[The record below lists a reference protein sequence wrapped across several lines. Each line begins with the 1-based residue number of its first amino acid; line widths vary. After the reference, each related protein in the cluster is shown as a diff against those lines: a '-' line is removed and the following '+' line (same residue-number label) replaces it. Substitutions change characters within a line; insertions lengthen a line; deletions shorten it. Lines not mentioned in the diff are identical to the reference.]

1 MSIYRK
7 KKKKIKINGLAR
19 KLETLVMSESGVHP
33 FSIITEDNCLLG
45 NVVVANVGTYFTLVA
60 DLTLPVTLIF
70 KPWPGL
76 WLSFALEVHGFVE
89 SFLVLLLLSRFTFL
103 VLLALFLVF
112 LILIVLLLIFLVL
125 LFLIAIVLFVFFLFV
140 FFIFIFLFLVFLI
153 IFLVF
158 FSLLFV
164 FLFILLVILF
174 VYLLSYLV
182 VFLVF
187 LFFLLVIFLVFLGL
201 LIIFLLCLFLHC
213 ISLTLSLTFSLI
225 GSPM

>member
-76 WLSFALEVHGFVE
+76 WLSFALEVHVE

-103 VLLALFLVF
+103 VLLALFLV
-112 LILIVLLLIFLVL
+112 L

-140 FFIFIFLFLVFLI
+140 FFIF
-153 IFLVF
+153 
-158 FSLLFV
+158 
-164 FLFILLVILF
+164 
-174 VYLLSYLV
+174 
-182 VFLVF
+182 
-187 LFFLLVIFLVFLGL
+187 
-201 LIIFLLCLFLHC
+201 
-213 ISLTLSLTFSLI
+213 
-225 GSPM
+225 PM